1 MTYFN
6 TENRINLQ
14 LSNMKFPLF
23 LIITSCS
30 IIFNIFSRCSNNQTK
45 YKNQIEKKKTK
56 IVSKVK
62 SKKDSLLVR
71 GMVLIPSGTFSMGAD
86 NNQGFEDEY
95 PKHRVK
101 INSFWIDETEVT
113 NAQFKKFVDETG
125 YITTAEKTI
134 DWDEMKKDLPPNT
147 PKPHDSLLSPSSLCF
162 NYTSSPVR
170 LDNYSQWWKLS
181 KGANW
186 KKPWGPGSS
195 IEGKDNYPV
204 VHVSWIDAQAYCKW
218 AGKRLPTEA
227 EWEYASRGGVE
238 NSIFSWGDDPYISS
252 YANTWDGTFPYKNTM
267 EDKFEFLAPVRS
279 YPPNK
284 FGLYDISGNVWE
296 WCYDWYTFDYYK
308 LFQYKVADNPIGP
321 STSYDPN
328 EPYLPK
334 KIMRGGSFLCNKSY
348 CTGYRNS
355 MRMKSSPD
363 TSSIHAGFRTVV
375 DAM

>member
-1 MTYFN
+1 M
-6 TENRINLQ
+6 
-14 LSNMKFPLF
+14 
-23 LIITSCS
+23 
-30 IIFNIFSRCSNNQTK
+30 
-45 YKNQIEKKKTK
+45 
-56 IVSKVK
+56 
-62 SKKDSLLVR
+62 
-71 GMVLIPSGTFSMGAD
+71 
-86 NNQGFEDEY
+86 
-95 PKHRVK
+95 
-101 INSFWIDETEVT
+101 
-113 NAQFKKFVDETG
+113 
-125 YITTAEKTI
+125 
-134 DWDEMKKDLPPNT
+134 
-147 PKPHDSLLSPSSLCF
+147 SPSSLCF

-186 KKPWGPGSS
+186 KNPWGPEVQLRVKIITLLSTLVGLMHKLIVNGLGRGSPLKQN
-195 IEGKDNYPV
+195 GNMP
-204 VHVSWIDAQAYCKW
+204 
-218 AGKRLPTEA
+218 P
-227 EWEYASRGGVE
+227 RGGVE
-238 NSIFSWGDDPYISS
+238 NSLFSWGTIHI
-252 YANTWDGTFPYKNTM
+252 
-267 EDKFEFLAPVRS
+267 FLLMQILGMVRFLSKIQWRINLNFWLPVRS

-308 LFQYKVADNPIGP
+308 LLQYEVADNPIGP

>member
-1 MTYFN
+1 MRKI
-6 TENRINLQ
+6 EVRIDGHQAL
-14 LSNMKFPLF
+14 LT
-23 LIITSCS
+23 I
-30 IIFNIFSRCSNNQTK
+30 NN
-45 YKNQIEKKKTK
+45 
-56 IVSKVK
+56 
-62 SKKDSLLVR
+62 
-71 GMVLIPSGTFSMGAD
+71 
-86 NNQGFEDEY
+86 
-95 PKHRVK
+95 
-101 INSFWIDETEVT
+101 
-113 NAQFKKFVDETG
+113 
-125 YITTAEKTI
+125 
-134 DWDEMKKDLPPNT
+134 PP
-147 PKPHDSLLSPSSLCF
+147 
-162 NYTSSPVR
+162 
-170 LDNYSQWWKLS
+170 
-181 KGANW
+181 
-186 KKPWGPGSS
+186 
-195 IEGKDNYPV
+195 
-204 VHVSWIDAQAYCKW
+204 
-218 AGKRLPTEA
+218 
-227 EWEYASRGGVE
+227 
-238 NSIFSWGDDPYISS
+238 
-252 YANTWDGTFPYKNTM
+252 ANTWDGTFPYKNTM